1 MATRIARP
9 PFRRKT
15 GLRISKGEAALE
27 HAFKERDIEDVGD
40 VATLELSR
48 VPDIIVVPTLSQP
61 VVIDI
66 VVPAGDARALAE
78 GWRALI
84 AKGIPGRAELGR
96 QAVARIESEYAMT
109 NCVERYQAF
118 YESLVNHP
126 SP

>member
-1 MATRIARP
+1 VVT
-9 PFRRKT
+9 
-15 GLRISKGEAALE
+15 
-27 HAFKERDIEDVGD
+27 DVGD
-40 VATLELSR
+40 AAR
-48 VPDIIVVPTLSQP
+48 IVGDTG
-61 VVIDI
+61 I